1 MTKEYLSCVNS
12 ATMPAIHHLWVRR
25 SKFYNLKLESDRPEI
40 LKIFIG
46 LFEYIISGK
55 AEVGLLQK
63 IFEDG

>member
-1 MTKEYLSCVNS
+1 
-12 ATMPAIHHLWVRR
+12 MPAIHHLWVRR

-55 AEVGLLQK
+55 AEIGLLQK